1 MQSIKI
7 YSNKEIS
14 ELAEWYQSHI
24 DNLPDSFQPDEAISY
39 PHLKETVRIIIEQ
52 LPNLEGK
59 PTFCGMVHL
68 YFQLREKLIEQGY
81 Q

>member
-24 DNLPDSFQPDEAISY
+24 DNLPDSFQQDEAISY

-52 LPNLEGK
+52 LPNL
-59 PTFCGMVHL
+59 
-68 YFQLREKLIEQGY
+68 
-81 Q
+81 

>member
-24 DNLPDSFQPDEAISY
+24 DNLPDSFQQDEAISY

-52 LPNLEGK
+52 LPNLEWYISISNYAK
-59 PTFCGMVHL
+59 NSLNKVINNSFI
-68 YFQLREKLIEQGY
+68 Y
-81 Q
+81 